1 MSNAIKHLLDFGI
14 ALGDIQ
20 PARGKIFKI
29 TIPATNELVIKGT
42 VWETLFPGTRQRF
55 PNILSFASDN
65 RLYYNFDESNDF
77 AQGESFNLDPKAVKS
92 AYFQDKINDVLRIY
106 NAEASPVD
114 VVILVQN
121 VR

>member
-20 PARGKIFKI
+20 PARGKIFKK
-29 TIPATNELVIKGT
+29 TIPATNEILIKGLE
-42 VWETLFPGTRQRF
+42 WENLFPGTRERF

-92 AYFQDKINDVLRIY
+92 VYFQDKTNDILRIY
-106 NAEASPVD
+106 NAEASPVE